1 MIHPSADVAA
11 EATVGARSHVWDRV
25 KIREGASIG
34 DDCIIGTDVYIDTG
48 VQVGDRVKI
57 QNGAL
62 LYHGTTVE
70 SGVFIGPGAI
80 LTNDR
85 RPRSIS
91 PDGSLQGADDWT
103 VTPILLEFGC
113 SLGAG
118 AIVVAG
124 CNIGRFAM
132 VGAGSVVTRTVPQHG
147 LVMGNPAR
155 LQGWVCQ
162 CGERLVGAGGATIG
176 AGYDG
181 DATCPRD
188 QAPFSIHDGCCQPGI
203 AA

>member
-1 MIHPSADVAA
+1 LIHPSADVAA
-11 EATVGARSHVWDRV
+11 EATVGARSLIWDRV
-25 KIREGASIG
+25 KIREGASVG
-34 DDCIIGTDVYIDTG
+34 DDCIIGTDVYIDAG

-62 LYHGTTVE
+62 LYHGATVE

-91 PDGSLQGADDWT
+91 PDGTLQDADDWT
-103 VTPILLEFGC
+103 VTPILLEYGS

-132 VGAGSVVTRTVPQHG
+132 VGAGSVVTRSVPQHA

-155 LQGWVCQ
+155 LQGWVCR
-162 CGERLVGAGGATIG
+162 CGERLVGGGGATVAADHEG
-176 AGYDG
+176 G
-181 DATCPRD
+181 ATCPRD
-188 QAPFSIHDGCCQPGI
+188 RARFSIHDGCCQPDI
-203 AA
+203 AP